1 MTITSAAWPHL
12 QAFWTSAIF
21 TFFLEVEMNNVST
34 VLSDNS
40 TEVIRNKLHNL
51 TTVINYPYN
60 QNMPIRRHDI
70 LRVIIRIKIRKWFG
84 AWTY

>member
-1 MTITSAAWPHL
+1 M
-12 QAFWTSAIF
+12 
-21 TFFLEVEMNNVST
+21 ST

-51 TTVINYPYN
+51 TTVINYLYN

-70 LRVIIRIKIRKWFG
+70 LRVIIRIKIRKLFG
-84 AWTY
+84 AWTYKLVSQ